1 MGWLGLS
8 EPVVRTLRPHV
19 VLLPRETPVNLNTAP
34 KEVIAAVL
42 PGIDLAGAQRL
53 GCRRAS
59 AIRCARP
66 TGRRVLGERA
76 LTDAR
81 RISVNSAYF
90 RVTGALRLDTMMI
103 AQRSLIERQGRE
115 ARLLSTRRLT
125 DPLELQALLQP

>member
-1 MGWLGLS
+1 M
-8 EPVVRTLRPHV
+8 RTLRPYV

-53 GCRRAS
+53 VQ
-59 AIRCARP
+59 ARQRDP
-66 TGRRVLGERA
+66 LRSPDEVQKVLGERA

-81 RISVNSAYF
+81 RVSVNSAYF
-90 RVTGALRLDTMMI
+90 VVTGSLRLDTMMI

-115 ARLLSTRRLT
+115 VRLLSTRRLT